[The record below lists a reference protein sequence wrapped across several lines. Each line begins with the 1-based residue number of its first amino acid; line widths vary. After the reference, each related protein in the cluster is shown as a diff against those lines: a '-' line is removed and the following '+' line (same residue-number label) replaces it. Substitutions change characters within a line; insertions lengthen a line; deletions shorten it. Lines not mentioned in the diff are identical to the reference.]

1 MKQPRI
7 PQPTITHAG
16 YLPGRAALLAYMSDE
31 GRQACQQRFA
41 GTPWPITVPVVPAPL
56 LARAPEFLADIT
68 VLDLEFQPSPTG
80 GQMLELGAVR
90 YQNLVP
96 VEQLLTFVRCTE
108 PINYHV
114 AKLTGISEADVRR
127 APDERTVLQEFRQLA
142 GDSLL
147 VAHNSSADR
156 RILEV
161 TRTRLGA
168 TAPLA
173 NDWLCT
179 MAWAKNRYPA
189 PHKLGELCERFSIPT
204 QGAHRALRDVQ
215 MCFALLSHM
224 HTEQPITQAAP
235 PAGKRQAALS
245 FAP

>member
-1 MKQPRI
+1 MAKQST
-7 PQPTITHAG
+7 PTHPE
-16 YLPGRAALLAYMSDE
+16 YFPGRARLLAMMSDE

-41 GTPWPITVPVVPAPL
+41 GTSWPITVPVVPAPT
-56 LARAPEFLADIT
+56 LAPAPDFLADIT
-68 VLDLEFQPSPTG
+68 VLDLEFQPSAHG

-114 AKLTGISEADVRR
+114 AKLTGITEADVRR
-127 APDERTVLQEFRQLA
+127 APDERLVLQEFRQLA
-142 GDSLL
+142 GNSLL
-147 VAHNSSADR
+147 VAHNISADR

-168 TAPLA
+168 AAPLA

-179 MAWAKNRYPA
+179 MAWAKCRYPA

-215 MCFALLSHM
+215 MCFALLIHM
-224 HTEQPITQAAP
+224 HAEQPITQAAP
-235 PAGKRQAALS
+235 TTGKRQASLS
-245 FAP
+245 FAT